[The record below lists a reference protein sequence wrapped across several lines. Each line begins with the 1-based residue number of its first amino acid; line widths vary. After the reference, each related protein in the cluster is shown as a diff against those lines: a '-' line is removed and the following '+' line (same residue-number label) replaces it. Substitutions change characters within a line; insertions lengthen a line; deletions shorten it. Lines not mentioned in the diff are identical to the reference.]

1 MSMPPR
7 WFRDRTPERP
17 NDDAGPAE
25 GPLVVVVGPCAAGKS
40 TLAAGLRRLGFRA
53 MVSGQEHSDI
63 PTLWQRAD
71 PDVVVALDV
80 DLATI
85 RRRRDDEGWPAW
97 LYALQ
102 RERLLQAERA
112 AAIQIDTTTNDADGV
127 LAAVAA
133 FLEERGRASGN
144 EAAG

>member
-1 MSMPPR
+1 MSPPPR
-7 WFRDRTPERP
+7 WFRDRTPERGEG
-17 NDDAGPAE
+17 DAGQPE

-63 PTLWQRAD
+63 PTLWRRAE

-80 DLATI
+80 DLETI
-85 RRRRDDEGWPAW
+85 RRRRDDAAWPEW

-102 RERLLQAERA
+102 RERLLQAEQA
-112 AAIQIDTTTNDADGV
+112 AAIQIDTTTGDADDV
-127 LAAVAA
+127 LARVAS
-133 FLEERGRASGN
+133 FLDDRGLRVG
-144 EAAG
+144 EM